1 MGCNCLD
8 FKEIVFKLE
17 GNDIILNISLKN
29 GDQNKVLFKNIYVK
43 EDLET
48 FIEIINKIYK
58 KIDID
63 NNIKENINIL
73 KISIKQIT
81 SKILKEEEINRY
93 LQSIDNVVKN
103 KYNLEEIMEIK
114 KLLQFIYSYKGKI
127 DSNQR
132 IYFIESIISLLKETK
147 ELNDEEVL
155 ICREMLKQ
163 IFLEININIINIENK
178 DNDEKNDTN
187 NNITN
192 ELDFISEANNNDLT
206 KNLLCKTNN
215 NNNPNNME
223 FPKKR

>member
-1 MGCNCLD
+1 
-8 FKEIVFKLE
+8 
-17 GNDIILNISLKN
+17 
-29 GDQNKVLFKNIYVK
+29 
-43 EDLET
+43 
-48 FIEIINKIYK
+48 
-58 KIDID
+58 
-63 NNIKENINIL
+63 
-73 KISIKQIT
+73 
-81 SKILKEEEINRY
+81 
-93 LQSIDNVVKN
+93 
-103 KYNLEEIMEIK
+103 MEIK

-215 NNNPNNME
+215 NNNPNVIT
-223 FPKKR
+223 FTTG